1 MRMRLRPESLGVA
14 YSESIDRSPTFL
26 AEGGWGAG
34 PSINPEPPTY
44 YNTDVESHVK
54 RFSSHED
61 SKKAEREYYRRLTP
75 AQRLEI
81 LLELID
87 RHRKATGAS
96 SDRIERV
103 YRIVKLSSR

>member
-1 MRMRLRPESLGVA
+1 MRMHLRPESPGLA

-34 PSINPEPPTY
+34 PSINPEPPTS
-44 YNTDVESHVK
+44 YNTDVESQLK

-61 SKKAEREYYRRLTP
+61 SKNAEREYYRRLTP

-87 RHRKATGAS
+87 RRRDKSDAS
-96 SDRIERV
+96 SQRIERV